1 MGYVGSNNSASADQT
16 NIDVNRVE
24 TLIEFAKVCPFHS
37 RRLKQSS
44 PGFEGIMANEYQALG
59 RQRKS
64 IEPMVPSVSDQ
75 HLGELVEMVWGK
87 IQERHRNTNSA
98 FRFFDWKGKGKLDR
112 ASFVNGLEKLRVRL
126 QASDIDAVWSY
137 LDWQK
142 RGFLTFNDFQL
153 IANKPNFNT
162 STSPLAQDAQD
173 PKIQDL
179 LAQIR
184 RQERDRIAQEM
195 LESV

>member
-1 MGYVGSNNSASADQT
+1 M
-16 NIDVNRVE
+16 
-24 TLIEFAKVCPFHS
+24 
-37 RRLKQSS
+37 
-44 PGFEGIMANEYQALG
+44 
-59 RQRKS
+59 
-64 IEPMVPSVSDQ
+64 
-75 HLGELVEMVWGK
+75 
-87 IQERHRNTNSA
+87 
-98 FRFFDWKGKGKLDR
+98 
-112 ASFVNGLEKLRVRL
+112 NGLEKLRVRL